1 MNLNMIKPKNETED
15 LLLSITKNCETLIEQ
30 THTKPEETLEFKP
43 SIQVKENWMLGLVDL
58 EVYNSIFNITEENN
72 KFEIYRVRPTKFQF
86 LDLKDELEEI
96 LGTPHFTREH
106 LLDDETTSRTID
118 EYHKLSQEKKN
129 SDGYT
134 ILLLNYSRS
143 QFREF
148 EGFLRIRVGLDE
160 EDIQLILKE
169 YKSHFIT
176 YELSPGIYTI
186 QDISDVIQSFS
197 GHSDIIEI
205 EYNDICMITKII
217 LKYKDWREIFGLG
230 TLRVD
235 KKSFFHSLLGHDPYF
250 DYKIPGIYTSDKILN
265 LNTTNKIHLKCD
277 FIDGSIQN
285 GLRQPILF
293 TFVLDKPSGYKIF
306 CEPETI
312 HYKKLNKSVLN
323 TNTFYLEDDINE
335 EVDFNGE
342 TLTFTL
348 QMIKIY
354 TIMFFVLHVYIQLY
368 EYLNLFICTLI

>member
-1 MNLNMIKPKNETED
+1 MIRPKNETGD

-30 THTKPEETLEFKP
+30 THRKAEETLEFKMNKSRETFHFKP
-43 SIQVKENWMLGLVDL
+43 SSIQVEENWMLGLVDL
-58 EVYNSIFNITEENN
+58 EVNNSIFNITEENN
-72 KFEIYRVRPTKFQF
+72 KFEIYRDTPTKFKF

-96 LGTPHFTREH
+96 LGFPHITREH
-106 LLDDETTSRTID
+106 LLDDETASRIID

-143 QFREF
+143 KFRDF
-148 EGFLRIRVGLDE
+148 ETYLRIRVGLE
-160 EDIQLILKE
+160 EKDIQLTLEE
-169 YKSHFIT
+169 YSSHFIT

-186 QDISDVIQSFS
+186 KDISDVVQTFS

-205 EYNDICMITKII
+205 EYNDISMKTKIN
-217 LKYKDWREIFGLG
+217 LKYKDLRENFGLG
-230 TLRVD
+230 TLRFD
-235 KKSFFHSLLGHDPYF
+235 KKSFFHTLLGHDPYF
-250 DYKIPGIYTSDKILN
+250 DYKVPGVYTSDKILN

-277 FIDGSIQN
+277 CIDGSIQN

-312 HYKKLNKSVLN
+312 HYKKINKSVLN
-323 TNTFYLEDDINE
+323 TITFYLEDDNNE
-335 EVDFNGE
+335 EVKFNGE

-348 QMIKIY
+348 QMIKI
-354 TIMFFVLHVYIQLY
+354 
-368 EYLNLFICTLI
+368 